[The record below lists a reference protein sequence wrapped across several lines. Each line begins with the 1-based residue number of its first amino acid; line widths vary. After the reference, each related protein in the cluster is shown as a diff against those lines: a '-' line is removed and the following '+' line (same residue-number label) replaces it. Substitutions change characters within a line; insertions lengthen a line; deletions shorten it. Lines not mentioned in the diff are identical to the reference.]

1 MDNKIRLIQKHIRY
15 LSSLPE
21 QGMGYQVVDIKLRNG
36 TILKNRIVLNSSLL
50 QLENS
55 ENIDPNEIDSVE
67 LQK

>member
-15 LSSLPE
+15 LTSLPE

-50 QLENS
+50 QLENG
-55 ENIDPNEIDSVE
+55 ENIDPNEIDTVE
-67 LQK
+67 LS